1 MSLLSQEKCC
11 LSDSKAE
18 RGKMFEENLSF
29 WDLKTSIP
37 SLKSGVE
44 HSHTP
49 AGFVITDL
57 WPIVQLKPIIER
69 QKKQKS
75 HN

>member
-18 RGKMFEENLSF
+18 RRKMFEEKPFLGLEDSH
-29 WDLKTSIP
+29 SIP
-37 SLKSGVE
+37 DSGVK

-49 AGFVITDL
+49 AGLEIIDL
-57 WPIVQLKPIIER
+57 WPIVQLKPIIEK